1 VKTITALT
9 AKRLS
14 HFLAKDF
21 RQMFGHAYD
30 ETADRLGSLARST
43 IECLGRSDALY
54 HNMEHTLLVTL
65 VGRDILQGLSLSHQ
79 IEPDDYTHLVC
90 ACLLH
95 DIGYVRG
102 ILSGD
107 TESEFVINQEQVK
120 IRLPRGA
127 SDAALAPYHVD
138 RSKIFALE
146 RLGPSPLVDA
156 VRVAKAI
163 EFTRFSASAD
173 QAIGVVELE
182 PKLVQAADLIGQLG
196 DPMYPK
202 KANALFYEFEETGM
216 NRQLGYSSPA
226 DLIDKYP
233 GFFWNCVSLH
243 IEDGLKLLNLT
254 ASGRQWI
261 ANLHHH
267 VLCAERSDRMM
278 GPQLAEFTPNLSLV
292 VNAPQAS
299 RSVRGHGWRR
309 QKKAESLRTRLD
321 RSGDAPEVSTNG
333 TSRPRAPFY
342 NSRGAS
348 WSRHRATGYVETIAR
363 DAPIKSDYIVDRTTK
378 HAWLG
383 ETLQRLYAP
392 AVSHPPDRFG
402 QLLTLLDQRL
412 GEA

>member
-1 VKTITALT
+1 MGPLRRFVCTLKWPHRLTGGICYCRTGTVQGRMLVKTITAST
-9 AKRLS
+9 AKDLGR
-14 HFLAKDF
+14 FLAKDF
-21 RQMFGHAYD
+21 RQIFGSTHD

-65 VGRDILQGLSLSHQ
+65 VGRDILQGLSLSHR
-79 IEPDDYTHLVC
+79 IEPDDYSHLVC

-107 TESEFVINQEQVK
+107 TGNEFVINQEQVK
-120 IRLPRGA
+120 ITLPRGA
-127 SDAALAPYHVD
+127 SDAALTPYHVD

-146 RLGPSPLVDA
+146 RLGTSPLVDA
-156 VRVAKAI
+156 ARVAKAI
-163 EFTRFSASAD
+163 ELTRFPTSVD
-173 QAIGVVELE
+173 QSVEAVGLE

-202 KANALFYEFEETGM
+202 KANALYYEFEETGM

-233 GFFWNCVSLH
+233 PFFWNCISMH

-278 GPQLAEFTPNLSLV
+278 GPQLAEFTPHLSLV

-299 RSVRGHGWRR
+299 RRGRAERR
-309 QKKAESLRTRLD
+309 DEAE
-321 RSGDAPEVSTNG
+321 
-333 TSRPRAPFY
+333 
-342 NSRGAS
+342 
-348 WSRHRATGYVETIAR
+348 
-363 DAPIKSDYIVDRTTK
+363 
-378 HAWLG
+378 
-383 ETLQRLYAP
+383 
-392 AVSHPPDRFG
+392 RFG
-402 QLLTLLDQRL
+402 TKSVQFGGR
-412 GEA
+412 

>member
-1 VKTITALT
+1 
-9 AKRLS
+9 
-14 HFLAKDF
+14 
-21 RQMFGHAYD
+21 
-30 ETADRLGSLARST
+30 
-43 IECLGRSDALY
+43 
-54 HNMEHTLLVTL
+54 MEHTLLVTL

-120 IRLPRGA
+120 ITLPRGA
-127 SDAALAPYHVD
+127 SDAALTPYHVD

-163 EFTRFSASAD
+163 ELTRFPASAD
-173 QAIGVVELE
+173 QTVEAVGLE

-216 NRQLGYSSPA
+216 NQQLGYSSPA

-233 GFFWNCVSLH
+233 GFFWNCVSMH

-278 GPQLAEFTPNLSLV
+278 GPQLAEFTPNFSLV
-292 VNAPQAS
+292 VNASQAT
-299 RSVRGHGWRR
+299 RSIRGHGRRR
-309 QKKAESLRTRLD
+309 QKEAERLRTRLD
-321 RSGDAPEVSTNG
+321 RSGDAPEGSTNA
-333 TSRPRAPFY
+333 TSRPRASFY
-342 NSRGAS
+342 SSRGAS
-348 WSRHRATGYVETIAR
+348 RSRPRARGYLETIAR
-363 DAPIKSDYIVDRTTK
+363 DAPIKSDYIVDRTTT
-378 HAWLG
+378 HARLG

-392 AVSHPPDRFG
+392 AAGHPPDRFG

-412 GEA
+412 GQT